1 MNKRRL
7 LTAILLPFM
16 VSCEHSARVI
26 DPLPPPIVYAEPSA
40 PAPYRPTPEPTTPRT
55 VRSIRGVTIVVD
67 AGHGGKDTGALGR
80 GGMNEK
86 DLVLSI
92 GREVIRQLEA
102 RGATV
107 IATRSSDRFIEL
119 EDRAKI
125 AERSK
130 ADLFVSIHADSAP
143 NNKDASGFAVFIYN
157 QASLQS
163 QKAAYAILGAIK
175 RAGLETRGIYRGNL
189 KVLREHSRPAVLI
202 ECGFL
207 TNANDRR
214 LLNDS
219 AYRQRLA
226 SLIVEGIADYFGQ

>member
-7 LTAILLPFM
+7 FTVILLPFM
-16 VSCEHSARVI
+16 VSCEHSARVV

-40 PAPYRPTPEPTTPRT
+40 PAPYRPTPTPTVPRS
-55 VRSIRGVTIVVD
+55 VRPIRGATIVVD
-67 AGHGGKDTGALGR
+67 PGHGGRDTGALGR

-92 GREVIRQLEA
+92 SREVIRQLEA

-119 EDRAKI
+119 EDRAKL
-125 AERSK
+125 ADRSK

-143 NNKDASGFAVFIYN
+143 SNKDASGFAVFIYN

-163 QKAAYAILGAIK
+163 MKAANAILGAVK
-175 RAGLETRGIYRGNL
+175 RAGLDTRGIYRGNL

-207 TNANDRR
+207 TNTNDRR
-214 LLNDS
+214 QLNDA

-226 SLIVEGIADYFGQ
+226 SLIVDGIADYFGQ